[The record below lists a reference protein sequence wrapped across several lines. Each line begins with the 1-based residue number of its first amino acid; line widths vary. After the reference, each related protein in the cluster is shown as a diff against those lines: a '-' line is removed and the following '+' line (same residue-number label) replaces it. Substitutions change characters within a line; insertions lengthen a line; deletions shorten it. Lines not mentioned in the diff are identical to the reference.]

1 MQQLEPKN
9 IKLHAKIITP
19 IHINNGEI
27 LDRMDYFT
35 FTWWE
40 EIQVLDRK
48 WLVECGKK
56 DKILFTKIIQS
67 IEKWNFNKLEKLKA
81 NFYGKYGND
90 FITKF
95 WVKEEIRLWN
105 KAKDYLLQ
113 TWNKNNNWEIKRFSR
128 FWLEKELFIP
138 WSTLKWIFRT
148 IYLFDEIV
156 QWKNYKE
163 EVKKID
169 NFEKDDKFKKE
180 LFAFLQFK
188 DVNIKNL
195 NENLEIQEINSKS
208 KPPRFWQPPKKWISQ
223 VLEVLKSWV
232 FEIDLLDSKWQIDIN
247 DLKRKIKKYSNT
259 LLAREKQILGNIWFT
274 NEFIDILDEYYKDWY
289 FPIKIWMF
297 KKSLSYK
304 LFWEEMI
311 DELNRTF
318 KWKEW
323 LKEAQKKWIWD
334 KMIYLDESQN
344 PIWWIAL
351 KFLDDNN

>member
-1 MQQLEPKN
+1 MQKLEPRN

-19 IHINNGEI
+19 IHIDNGEV

-48 WLVECGKK
+48 WLVECAKK
-56 DKILFTKIIQS
+56 DKTLFSEIIQS

-95 WVKEEIRLWN
+95 WVKEEIKLWN
-105 KAKDYLLQ
+105 KAKDYVIR
-113 TWNKNNNWEIKRFSR
+113 TWNKNNNWEVKRFSR

-163 EVKKID
+163 EVRIID
-169 NFEKDDKFKKE
+169 NVEKDDKFKKE
-180 LFAFLQFK
+180 LFAFLLFE
-188 DVNIKNL
+188 DVNINNL
-195 NENLEIQEINSKS
+195 SENLEIQEISSKN
-208 KPPRFWQPPKKWISQ
+208 KDPREWQAPKKWINQ
-223 VLEVLKSWV
+223 VLEVLIWWD
-232 FEIDLLDSKWQIDIN
+232 FEINISDLNSKIDNKKLIGM
-247 DLKRKIKKYSNT
+247 LEKYSNA
-259 LLAREKQILGNIWFT
+259 LISREEQILDNIWFK
-274 NEFIDILDEYYKDWY
+274 NDFIKSLKKELENSY

-311 DELNRTF
+311 DELNMNF
-318 KWKEW
+318 EWKEW
-323 LKEAQKKWIWD
+323 LKEAQEKWIW
-334 KMIYLDESQN
+334 
-344 PIWWIAL
+344 
-351 KFLDDNN
+351 